1 MKVYIGFPTGKKP
14 WVSKRNVVKKA
25 FKTMQTFHEAGFSP
39 EPFGI
44 EQISLDVRIDGRRV
58 HEKPWALRVQHVYY
72 DEQKWLDYAMGHPYA
87 WGSEPEHNIEGYL
100 KFVSELKDFQR
111 KNKISLSAA
120 TWKNDEVPKLGD
132 CVYCVQTKRWYL
144 VDLD

>member
-1 MKVYIGFPTGKKP
+1 
-14 WVSKRNVVKKA
+14 
-25 FKTMQTFHEAGFSP
+25 
-39 EPFGI
+39 
-44 EQISLDVRIDGRRV
+44 
-58 HEKPWALRVQHVYY
+58 